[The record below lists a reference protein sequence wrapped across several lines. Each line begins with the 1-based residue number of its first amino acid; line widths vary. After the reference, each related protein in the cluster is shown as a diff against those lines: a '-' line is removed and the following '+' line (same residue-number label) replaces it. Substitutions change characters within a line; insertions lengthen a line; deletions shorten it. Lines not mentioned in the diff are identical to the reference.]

1 MAILKIK
8 SGVAKGA
15 VFALRPGTNR
25 IGRGEGNDYRIPDA
39 SISAIHCEVV
49 LDGTGKMFVRD
60 LNSSNGTFL
69 EGRRIELGVLVGGEQ
84 LKLGD
89 VEMVYDKRWWTDA
102 SASRAEIPAPDAEKN
117 HDGETVIF
125 GRGEVEFPFES
136 K

>member
-15 VFALRPGTNR
+15 VFALRQGANR
-25 IGRGEGNDYRIPDA
+25 IGRAEGNDYRIPDS

-60 LNSSNGTFL
+60 LNSSNGTFI
-69 EGRRIELGVLVGGEQ
+69 EGRRIELGVLTGGES
-84 LKLGD
+84 LRLGE
-89 VEMVYDKRWWTDA
+89 VEMVYDKRWWSD
-102 SASRAEIPAPDAEKN
+102 SAGSRAEIPAPTPDKS

-125 GRGEVEFPFES
+125 QQREADIPFEGE
-136 K
+136 

>member
-15 VFALRPGTNR
+15 VFALKQGFNR
-25 IGRGEGNDYRIPDA
+25 IGRAEGNDYRIPDS
-39 SISAIHCEVV
+39 SISAVHCEVV

-69 EGRRIELGVLVGGEQ
+69 EGRRIELGVLMGGEQ

-89 VEMVYDKRWWTDA
+89 VEMVYDKRGWPDS
-102 SASRAEIPAPDAEKN
+102 SASRAKIRAPADEKN
-117 HDGETVIF
+117 HDGETV
-125 GRGEVEFPFES
+125 
-136 K
+136 